1 MSAIWYE
8 CKIKYR
14 KTDDSGVQRMA
25 TEPYLVDAISYTEA
39 ESRINEEM
47 SAYISEEFKITNI
60 KVANYAEIHPF
71 ENSDRWFRSKVSLIA
86 YDEESGKERKSNMYL
101 LVQANDVKEAFDNTN
116 QMMKNTMGDYTI
128 PAIAESP
135 IMDVFPYFSGEEGEL
150 GKLERF
156 NTLKDSV
163 PIEEERVQESEEV
176 VSIEQ
181 SEDTLENETNE
192 ESEESLESFGVIE
205 EGTAFATATFEEE
218 E

>member
-14 KTDDSGVQRMA
+14 KTDDTGVQKMT

-47 SAYISEEFKITNI
+47 SAYISDEFKITNI

-71 ENSDRWFRSKVSLIA
+71 ENSDRWFKSKVSLIA

-101 LVQANDVKEAFDNTN
+101 LIQANDVKEAFDNTN
-116 QMMKNTMGDYTI
+116 EAMKNTMGDYTI

-135 IMDVFPYFSGEEGEL
+135 IMDVFPYFSGEEGDLE
-150 GKLERF
+150 KLERF
-156 NTLKDSV
+156 NAIKDSLPEV
-163 PIEEERVQESEEV
+163 EEPEATVTEIEEVNNDADIDDTVVEETEEPIEILNIDEED
-176 VSIEQ
+176 SIPVPVGF
-181 SEDTLENETNE
+181 D
-192 ESEESLESFGVIE
+192 
-205 EGTAFATATFEEE
+205 EEE
-218 E
+218 